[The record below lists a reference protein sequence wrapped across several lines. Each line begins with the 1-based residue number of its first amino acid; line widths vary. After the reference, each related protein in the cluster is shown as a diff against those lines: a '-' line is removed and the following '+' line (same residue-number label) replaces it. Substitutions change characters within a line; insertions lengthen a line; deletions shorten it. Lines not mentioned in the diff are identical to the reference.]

1 MIPPAKLDPV
11 PSVVV
16 FDYNWGGHIPAYHRL
31 IVESLLRVGWRVISL
46 TGGNSEVTAHIDRVL
61 PAARER
67 LFAPHCPELG
77 RPPARKAKLA
87 FLSRIPGGFA
97 LWSRIR
103 TNPRL
108 RTRHARMRWD
118 ACRSAVERIRQFWD
132 SRTLLFLPYLDDML
146 EPDLSPESVRIPLPW
161 AGLYMSASDLR
172 DPDLRTDIERR
183 LRFLSHPQCR
193 GVAILDE
200 ACVNPLENQLPHLAV
215 STLPD
220 IADDS
225 LVASSKLSEELER
238 RAAGRK
244 IVGLL
249 GHLSEAKNLAM
260 FLDLATAPRN
270 RDIFFLLA
278 GQYEALSVAPRERAL
293 LTDAAA
299 GAMEN
304 VWALPN
310 RIAAES
316 EFNFLL
322 QRVDVVFAVYRDF
335 TRSSNILTKA
345 ALFHRPIVVAP
356 GFCMA
361 ERVNRYRLGLTA
373 KPDDAAECDA
383 ALRRLL
389 RDGARGA
396 DYDGYARDFSPLAF
410 QSRLVDFLAACA
422 TASPPAQPQW

>member
-1 MIPPAKLDPV
+1 
-11 PSVVV
+11 
-16 FDYNWGGHIPAYHRL
+16 
-31 IVESLLRVGWRVISL
+31 
-46 TGGNSEVTAHIDRVL
+46 
-61 PAARER
+61 
-67 LFAPHCPELG
+67 
-77 RPPARKAKLA
+77 
-87 FLSRIPGGFA
+87 
-97 LWSRIR
+97 
-103 TNPRL
+103 
-108 RTRHARMRWD
+108 
-118 ACRSAVERIRQFWD
+118 
-132 SRTLLFLPYLDDML
+132 
-146 EPDLSPESVRIPLPW
+146 
-161 AGLYMSASDLR
+161 
-172 DPDLRTDIERR
+172 
-183 LRFLSHPQCR
+183 
-193 GVAILDE
+193 VAILDN
-200 ACVNPLENQLPHLAV
+200 ACVNPLKNQLPHLTV
-215 STLPD
+215 RTLPD

-225 LVASSKLSEELER
+225 LGSSSELSAELER

-278 GQYEALSVAPRERAL
+278 GQYEALSVAPGERAR

-299 GAMEN
+299 GTLEN
-304 VWALPN
+304 IWALPN

-316 EFNFLL
+316 DFNFLL

-345 ALFHRPIVVAP
+345 ALFRRPIVVAP

-361 ERVNRYRLGLTA
+361 ERVNQYRLGLTA
-373 KPDDAAECDA
+373 EPDDAAECDA

-410 QSRLVDFLAACA
+410 QASLVDFLATCA
-422 TASPPAQPQW
+422 ASSPTAQPQS